1 MISSEALVRW
11 KHPDFGM
18 IPPNDFIPIAETRGL
33 IAQLGA
39 WVLRTVCRQ
48 IVDWRENG
56 CQSVPVAVN
65 VSPKQ
70 FLDTDF
76 LGLVMQ
82 TLMDSGIDGAELHL
96 EITESCV
103 MRDVDMV
110 VEALLALK
118 QLNIRFAIDDFG
130 TGFSSLNV
138 LRKLPLDS
146 LKIDRSFVRDAAEDE
161 GSATV
166 ISAVIGLANNLGLE
180 VIAEGVET
188 EQDRQLL
195 LQRGCTHM
203 QGFYFARP
211 QPIGEF
217 TRMLLAGQN
226 FLPELKLT
234 A

>member
-1 MISSEALVRW
+1 
-11 KHPDFGM
+11 
-18 IPPNDFIPIAETRGL
+18 
-33 IAQLGA
+33 
-39 WVLRTVCRQ
+39 
-48 IVDWRENG
+48 
-56 CQSVPVAVN
+56 
-65 VSPKQ
+65 
-70 FLDTDF
+70 
-76 LGLVMQ
+76 
-82 TLMDSGIDGAELHL
+82 MDSGIDGAELHL